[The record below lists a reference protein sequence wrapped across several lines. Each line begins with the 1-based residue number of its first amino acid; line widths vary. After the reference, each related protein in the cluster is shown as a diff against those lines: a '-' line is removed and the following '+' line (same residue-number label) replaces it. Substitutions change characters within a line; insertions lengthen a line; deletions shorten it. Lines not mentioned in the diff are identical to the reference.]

1 MNLWLL
7 MMIIPVLYL
16 AMHSKWTGKFIIGLL
31 FGLKHQAEKNA
42 LQEWNGNYYQ
52 WGRQQIRI
60 VETEGNVWVVDEDL
74 LNAAGMKLDQNLRRK
89 LQISYGG
96 YALIPGTRQYGF
108 SETAVLEFLNG
119 KQARNPEITKLKLWF
134 EREVFFTLR
143 RKREGVW

>member
-1 MNLWLL
+1 MYG
-7 MMIIPVLYL
+7 IKI
-16 AMHSKWTGKFIIGLL
+16 
-31 FGLKHQAEKNA
+31 
-42 LQEWNGNYYQ
+42 
-52 WGRQQIRI
+52 QIRRI
-60 VETEGNVWVVDEDL
+60 YIPDWTVDW
-74 LNAAGMKLDQNLRRK
+74 LDKNLRRK

-143 RKREGVW
+143 RKREGV